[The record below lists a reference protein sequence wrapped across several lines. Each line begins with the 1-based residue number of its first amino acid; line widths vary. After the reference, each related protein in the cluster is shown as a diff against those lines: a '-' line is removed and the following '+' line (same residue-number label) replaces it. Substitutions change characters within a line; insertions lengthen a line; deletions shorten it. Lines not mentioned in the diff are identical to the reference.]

1 MKTVHSVKR
10 TCGGNEG
17 LTLVE
22 LLIAL
27 GIFSLSIAFVL
38 VILRQSVSRV
48 EHLQVKIFSRLHA
61 ERMVTNLPVH
71 QEKRFSAGPVLQ
83 CESIE
88 EKLLGFSEMITN
100 CMGPRGKISFKRVIP
115 VQLIDWGEI

>member
-1 MKTVHSVKR
+1 
-10 TCGGNEG
+10 
-17 LTLVE
+17 VE

-61 ERMVTNLPVH
+61 ERMITNLPEH
-71 QEKRFSAGPVLQ
+71 KEKAFSAGPVLQ

-100 CMGPRGKISFKRVIP
+100 CTGPRGKISFNRAVP
-115 VQLIDWGEI
+115 FAAIDWGEI